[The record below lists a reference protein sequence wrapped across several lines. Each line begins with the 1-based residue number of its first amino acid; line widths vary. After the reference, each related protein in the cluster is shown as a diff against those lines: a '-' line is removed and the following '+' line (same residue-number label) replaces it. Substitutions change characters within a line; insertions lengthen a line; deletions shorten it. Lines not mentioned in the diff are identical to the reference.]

1 MKKIITDYCVDNGII
16 NEYSY
21 EYMKPSFKIND
32 IVTYS
37 NDLGIY
43 YGIVRESEEF
53 VHPNLEHYTCISL
66 LEQCDPSKEEN
77 IFIATNSLSIVTDQN
92 IINKFNKIRI
102 FS

>member
-1 MKKIITDYCVDNGII
+1 MKKIITDCCVDNGII
-16 NEYSY
+16 HEYSY
-21 EYMKPSFKIND
+21 EYMEPPFKIND

-66 LEQCDPSKEEN
+66 LEQYDPSKEEN

-92 IINKFNKIRI
+92 IINKFNKIKV